1 LGSYNASRAA
11 FSKSWPPVKLRTDPD
26 AVLDGPVRL
35 KRMQEA
41 AQSMA
46 RPNAAADIADD
57 ALALVN

>member
-1 LGSYNASRAA
+1 
-11 FSKSWPPVKLRTDPD
+11 
-26 AVLDGPVRL
+26 
-35 KRMQEA
+35 MQEA